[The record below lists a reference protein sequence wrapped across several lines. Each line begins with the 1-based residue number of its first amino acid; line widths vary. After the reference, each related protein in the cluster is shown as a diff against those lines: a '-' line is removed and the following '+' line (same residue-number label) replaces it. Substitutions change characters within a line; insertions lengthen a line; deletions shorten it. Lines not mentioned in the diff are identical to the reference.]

1 VKENLQISCESSRF
15 LNFIVLIMN
24 SYRDLD
30 IYKMAFNLA
39 FRLHKASLDL
49 PKFELYEQ
57 GSQIRRSSKSVK
69 DQIVEGYGRRRYK
82 ADYIKFLV
90 YSHASCDE
98 AISQL
103 KMLIALYP
111 EMSIFQILFEEY
123 DILGRKINTYIDY
136 VEKNWKT

>member
-1 VKENLQISCESSRF
+1 
-15 LNFIVLIMN
+15 MN

-30 IYKMAFNLA
+30 IYKMAFDLA

-57 GSQIRRSSKSVK
+57 GSQL
-69 DQIVEGYGRRRYK
+69 E
-82 ADYIKFLV
+82 
-90 YSHASCDE
+90 
-98 AISQL
+98 
-103 KMLIALYP
+103 MLIALYP

>member
-1 VKENLQISCESSRF
+1 
-15 LNFIVLIMN
+15 MN

-30 IYKMAFNLA
+30 IYKMAFDLA
-39 FRLHKASLDL
+39 VRLHKESLVL

-103 KMLIALYP
+103 EMLIALYP
-111 EMSIFQILFEEY
+111 QMSAFQILAEEY

-136 VEKNWKT
+136 VEKHWRT